1 MNSHT
6 YDYDYID
13 GNAAA
18 GELSNI
24 FAMDVTVAEGQC
36 AHCGATKRFAE
47 AHLYMQAP
55 GVVARCA
62 VCEHVLLRFVKAR
75 QRAFLDLRGMTCLI
89 LDTSQLQDNA
99 KSYAAFCA
107 RMTMFLLATRQ
118 IETHRSKRRF
128 AIVNRS
134 YLETKRN
141 VLKSTISES

>member
-62 VCEHVLLRFVKAR
+62 VCEHVLLRLVNAR
-75 QRAFLDLRGMTCLI
+75 QGVFLDMRGMTCLI
-89 LDTSQLQDNA
+89 LDTSQLQ
-99 KSYAAFCA
+99 
-107 RMTMFLLATRQ
+107 
-118 IETHRSKRRF
+118 
-128 AIVNRS
+128 
-134 YLETKRN
+134 
-141 VLKSTISES
+141 ESSG